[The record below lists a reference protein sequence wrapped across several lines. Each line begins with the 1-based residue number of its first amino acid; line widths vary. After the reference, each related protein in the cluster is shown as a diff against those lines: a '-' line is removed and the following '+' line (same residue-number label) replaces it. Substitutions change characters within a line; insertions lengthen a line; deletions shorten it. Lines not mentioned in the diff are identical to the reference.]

1 MTLDID
7 STCRDLNNLSKNI
20 QIHAGIEKVNYR
32 FINETEIFEIF
43 PKAKKLRNEEP
54 WLLAPIPIILSIYLS
69 YLKLW
74 NYL

>member
-20 QIHAGIEKVNYR
+20 QIHAGIEKVNYG

-43 PKAKKLRNEEP
+43 PKAKKLRNKEP
-54 WLLAPIPIILSIYLS
+54 HGYSPQFRLS
-69 YLKLW
+69 YL
-74 NYL
+74 YTFHI